1 MDGYFQHGRATR
13 GKARILNPTYEIIV
27 HGNSLRLKD
36 DFLGL
41 ANITLIHAASGP
53 MLFDTGGYISRL
65 GLIKQ
70 LNERGLKPADI
81 RSVFL
86 SHLHF
91 DHAHNIDLFPQARFI
106 LSARE
111 WEYAKNPHPKDILV
125 PWGIL
130 DQLSRGRVD
139 LIDGDGELDK
149 DILHFATPGH
159 TPGSHAL
166 ELHTEDKGKVVI
178 AGDAIKY
185 VKEVI
190 ICRCDMAF
198 GTVEQG
204 TASIR
209 RILGTADRIVPG
221 HFPELIKQP
230 DGGFS
235 WDEAAH
241 FHLMVR

>member
-1 MDGYFQHGRATR
+1 MSLG
-13 GKARILNPTYEIIV
+13 YEIIV

-36 DFLGL
+36 DFLGM
-41 ANITLIHAASGP
+41 ANVTLIRAPSGP

-70 LNERGLKPADI
+70 LDDRGLKPADI
-81 RSVFL
+81 QTVFL
-86 SHLHF
+86 SHLHY
-91 DHAHNIDLFPQARFI
+91 DHAHNIDLFPNARFV
-106 LSARE
+106 LSTRE
-111 WEYAKNPHPKDILV
+111 WEYAKNPHPKDILI

-130 DQLSRGRVD
+130 DQLARGRLD
-139 LIDGDGELDK
+139 LVDGEGEIEK
-149 DILHFATPGH
+149 GIRHFPAPGH

-166 ELHTEDKGKVVI
+166 ELDTSNKGKVII

-204 TASIR
+204 TASIQ
-209 RILGTADRIVPG
+209 RILATADCIVPG
-221 HFPELIKQP
+221 HFPELVKQP
-230 DGGFS
+230 NGSFV

>member
-1 MDGYFQHGRATR
+1 MSPR
-13 GKARILNPTYEIIV
+13 YEIIV

-41 ANITLIHAASGP
+41 ANVTLIHAASGP

-70 LNERGLKPADI
+70 LNDRGLQPADVKT
-81 RSVFL
+81 VFL

-91 DHAHNIDLFPQARFI
+91 DHAHNIDLFPNARFI

-130 DQLSRGRVD
+130 DQLARGRVD
-139 LIDGDGELDK
+139 LIDGEGEIEK
-149 DILHFATPGH
+149 GIHHFPAPGH

-166 ELHTEDKGKVVI
+166 ELHTEDKGRVVI

-198 GTVEQG
+198 GTVGQG
-204 TASIR
+204 TASIE
-209 RILGTADRIVPG
+209 RILSTADCIVPG

-230 DGGFS
+230 NGTFV

-241 FHLMVR
+241 FHLLVR